1 MQLWWLLFTA
11 TAISSRFL
19 QQKQLYRSMDMVRH
33 WVLLPVSYTH
43 LDVYKR
49 QVQSAETVNNI
60 YYLVN
65 AIPVITCILEL
76 IGIGIIFNLDKEK
89 TAEMYAELE
98 ARRKA
103 AAQR

>member
-1 MQLWWLLFTA
+1 
-11 TAISSRFL
+11 
-19 QQKQLYRSMDMVRH
+19 
-33 WVLLPVSYTH
+33 
-43 LDVYKR
+43 
-49 QVQSAETVNNI
+49 
-60 YYLVN
+60 
-65 AIPVITCILEL
+65 LEL